1 MVRRFVLCANDKRN
15 VYLAKSLAEQGHEV
29 ALWRTAAALGG
40 IPTVAD
46 DALSGAQCIMVL
58 SPAESQDTIGA
69 ALDLLPRGSIVFG
82 GRIGAVNKDYAA
94 CRGVRYVNLLEY
106 EPMTLLNAIPTAE
119 GALCLALERTPC
131 TVFGASVLVLGFGRV
146 GKATA
151 RLFQAAGAQVE
162 VLARSPEARAM
173 AQLFGLRASGFFR
186 LLEALPGAQIVMDT
200 IPELI
205 LEKEELSLLSP
216 DSLVIDLASAPGG
229 VDFEAAKALGIQ
241 ALQALALPGKYAPQ
255 SAAKY
260 MQEGILT
267 LLQRMEG
274 DIT

>member
-1 MVRRFVLCANDKRN
+1 MSKRFVLCANDKRN
-15 VYLAKSLAEQGHEV
+15 VYLAKSLAARGYEV
-29 ALWRTAAALGG
+29 ALWRTAAALEG
-40 IPTVAD
+40 IPTVTD
-46 DALSGAQCIMVL
+46 DALGGAQCIMVL
-58 SPAESQDTIGA
+58 SPAESQETIGA
-69 ALDLLPRGSIVFG
+69 ALDLLSRGSIVFG
-82 GRIGAVNKDYAA
+82 GRIGTVNKDYAA
-94 CRGVRYVNLLEY
+94 CRGVQYMNMLDY

-131 TVFGASVLVLGFGRV
+131 TVFGATVLVLGFGRV

-151 RLFQAAGAQVE
+151 RLFQAVGAQVE

-173 AQLFGLRASGFFR
+173 ASLFGLHASEFFR
-186 LLEALPGAQIVMDT
+186 LLTALPTAQIVINT
-200 IPELI
+200 IPELV

-229 VDFEAAKALGIQ
+229 VDFEAAKTLGIT

-255 SAAKY
+255 SAAEY